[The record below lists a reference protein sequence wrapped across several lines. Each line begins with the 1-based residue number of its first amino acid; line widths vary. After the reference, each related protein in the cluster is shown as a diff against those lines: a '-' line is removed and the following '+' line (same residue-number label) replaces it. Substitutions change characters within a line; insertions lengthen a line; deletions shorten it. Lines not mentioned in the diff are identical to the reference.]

1 MMDNLNEYYKDLSR
15 IIKWCLS
22 SEEKLKL
29 LQPNSSL
36 EGEDVDSTIALVQ
49 NFKRVCNIYCRQIE
63 LMKSNKKKINIDI
76 FDSTISLFL
85 SSFDRTKE
93 SVDKVLGKII

>member
-36 EGEDVDSTIALVQ
+36 EGEDVDSTIG
-49 NFKRVCNIYCRQIE
+49 
-63 LMKSNKKKINIDI
+63 
-76 FDSTISLFL
+76 ISAKF
-85 SSFDRTKE
+85 
-93 SVDKVLGKII
+93 

>member
-1 MMDNLNEYYKDLSR
+1 
-15 IIKWCLS
+15 
-22 SEEKLKL
+22 
-29 LQPNSSL
+29 
-36 EGEDVDSTIALVQ
+36 VQ